1 MAETIGIEA
10 LAAAGGFM
18 PALITLIGGGAYWL
32 VRDSERNL
40 RREVASV
47 EQNLRREMERNHR
60 EMLDLLRGHTH
71 GQDNAALCSVSTR
84 NRGTDP
90 EIRSSDRKTNGTGGP
105 PVPFLFLPDWST
117 DDSGS
122 WDRVQTLAVSQK
134 IGAGV

>member
-18 PALITLIGGGAYWL
+18 LALITLIGGWTYWL
-32 VRDSERNL
+32 IRDSERNL

-71 GQDNAALCSVSTR
+71 GQDDA
-84 NRGTDP
+84 
-90 EIRSSDRKTNGTGGP
+90 P
-105 PVPFLFLPDWST
+105 PVFRLNPEPGD
-117 DDSGS
+117 
-122 WDRVQTLAVSQK
+122 
-134 IGAGV
+134 

>member
-18 PALITLIGGGAYWL
+18 LALITLIGGWTYWL
-32 VRDSERNL
+32 IRDSERNL

-71 GQDNAALCSVSTR
+71 DQDDGSPVFRLN
-84 NRGTDP
+84 P
-90 EIRSSDRKTNGTGGP
+90 EPGD
-105 PVPFLFLPDWST
+105 
-117 DDSGS
+117 
-122 WDRVQTLAVSQK
+122 
-134 IGAGV
+134 

>member
-18 PALITLIGGGAYWL
+18 LALITLIGGWTYWL
-32 VRDSERNL
+32 IRDSERNL

-71 GQDNAALCSVSTR
+71 D
-84 NRGTDP
+84 
-90 EIRSSDRKTNGTGGP
+90 
-105 PVPFLFLPDWST
+105 
-117 DDSGS
+117 
-122 WDRVQTLAVSQK
+122 
-134 IGAGV
+134 

>member
-18 PALITLIGGGAYWL
+18 LALIGGWTYWL
-32 VRDSERNL
+32 IRDSERNL

-71 GQDNAALCSVSTR
+71 SQDDGSPVFRLN
-84 NRGTDP
+84 P
-90 EIRSSDRKTNGTGGP
+90 EPGD
-105 PVPFLFLPDWST
+105 
-117 DDSGS
+117 
-122 WDRVQTLAVSQK
+122 
-134 IGAGV
+134 